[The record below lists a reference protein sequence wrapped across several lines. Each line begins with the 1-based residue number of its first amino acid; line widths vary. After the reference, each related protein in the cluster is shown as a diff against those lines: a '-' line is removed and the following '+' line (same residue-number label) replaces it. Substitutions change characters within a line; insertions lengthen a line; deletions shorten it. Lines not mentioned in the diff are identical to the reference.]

1 MTSEAFLGAFAQ
13 AIIARAF
20 GRAEAML
27 APWVRGALPD
37 GGLREVIEL
46 TLDEQPDVS
55 LFTLTPIPTDKPA
68 TMREAVGDL
77 GKEDRGRALATTDG
91 LGAANG
97 PPSYPI
103 PDEITTKNFRGCW
116 RIEFQPDE
124 EFTEDLDEDID
135 YSFALYVAV
144 VADDA
149 DCAIG
154 YLEPMD

>member
-13 AIIARAF
+13 AVIARAF

-27 APWVRGALPD
+27 APWVRDALPE

-46 TLDEQPDVS
+46 TLDEEPDVS
-55 LFTLTPIPTDKPA
+55 LFTLTPIPIDKPA
-68 TMREAVGDL
+68 SMREAVADL
-77 GKEDRGRALATTDG
+77 AEEDRGRTLATTDG
-91 LGAANG
+91 LGAENG

-103 PDEITTKNFRGCW
+103 PDELTAKNFRGCW

-124 EFTEDLDEDID
+124 ELAEDLDDDID

-144 VADDA
+144 VADGA

>member
-1 MTSEAFLGAFAQ
+1 MTAEAFLGAFAQ

-27 APWVRGALPD
+27 APWVREALPD
-37 GGLREVIEL
+37 GGLRVVVEL
-46 TLDEQPDVS
+46 TLDESPDVT
-55 LFTLTPIPTDKPA
+55 LFTLTPIPTDNP
-68 TMREAVGDL
+68 TSMREAA
-77 GKEDRGRALATTDG
+77 EDVDPDDAGRTLANTDG
-91 LGAANG
+91 LGAING

-103 PDEITTKNFRGCW
+103 PDALTSKNFRGCW

-124 EFTEDLDEDID
+124 EFTDQLDEDID

-144 VADDA
+144 VADGA
-149 DCAIG
+149 ECAVG